1 VSAMELLRNF
11 FNEETGA
18 NAVEYGLLM
27 ALIAMVI
34 IVGINAFG
42 TVVNNTLYVL
52 ANTIFSGS

>member
-1 VSAMELLRNF
+1 MELLRCF

-34 IVGINAFG
+34 IAGINAFG
-42 TVVNNTLYVL
+42 SAVNNSLYTL